1 MMLKLAKRFLTEV
14 DKGALWKLAY
24 NMGWKGMR
32 SVQIYK
38 KRLSRGEYYPPFL
51 FIAVTNSCNLRCK
64 GCWVDVAADQQVLD
78 AGKLDKLIGQSKKLG
93 NSYFG
98 ILGGEPFMHPE
109 LLDILERHKDCY
121 FQIFTNGQFIT
132 EEVAERMRV
141 MGNCSPLVSIEGM
154 EVASDDRRGRLN
166 VLNKTLRGLKNAV
179 KARLV
184 VGVATSLAKNN
195 IDDLLREE
203 WLDKLIEMGVMYV
216 WYYTYRVV
224 GPEPSPELAL
234 TPEQVVRT
242 RKFVVEMRTKKPI
255 VMVDAYYD
263 DKGEALCPAATG
275 VSHHI
280 NPWGDVEPC
289 PIIQFA
295 KENIDDK
302 ENLWDLF
309 NGSEFLK
316 DFRRTAARTTRGCI
330 VLERPDVL
338 AKLME
343 KHGARD
349 TTVRKTAMAELEAL
363 VSRSSQHQPGMEV
376 PEKSWA
382 YRFAKKHWFFGFGA
396 YS

>member
-1 MMLKLAKRFLTEV
+1 MLKLAKRFLTEV

-64 GCWVDVAADQQVLD
+64 GCWVDVAADQQLLD
-78 AGKLDKLIGQSKKLG
+78 AAKLDKLIGQSKKLG

-109 LLDILERHKDCY
+109 LLDILDRHRDCY

-141 MGNCSPLVSIEGM
+141 MGNCSPLVSIEGL

-203 WLDKLIEMGVMYV
+203 WLDKLIDMGVMYV

-302 ENLWDLF
+302 DNLWDLF

-316 DFRRTAARTTRGCI
+316 DFRKTAAQTTRGCI

-338 AKLME
+338 AGLME

-349 TTVRKTAMAELEAL
+349 TTVRKTAMAELQAL
-363 VSRSSQHQPGMEV
+363 ESRSSQHQPGMEV